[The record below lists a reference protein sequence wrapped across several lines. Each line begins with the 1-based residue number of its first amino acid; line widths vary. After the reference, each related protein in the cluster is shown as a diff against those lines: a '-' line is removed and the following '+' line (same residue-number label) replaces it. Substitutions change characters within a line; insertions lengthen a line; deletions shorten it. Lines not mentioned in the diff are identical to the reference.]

1 MRLVPL
7 VLLVALLPWLA
18 APQEADSERGR
29 VVWEQCVAC
38 HALDEGE
45 SGDLGPSLA
54 GVFGREAGTR
64 EDFRYSGPMRRSGIT
79 WDAATLDA
87 FLAAPQEV
95 VPNNRMPFEGIVDA
109 QARRDLVAFLE
120 ERTHPAPE

>member
-1 MRLVPL
+1 MRVLVL
-7 VLLVALLPWLA
+7 VLLVPLLPWLA
-18 APQEADSERGR
+18 APQEADPERGR

-64 EDFRYSGPMRRSGIT
+64 DDFRYSGPMRRSGIT
-79 WDAATLDA
+79 WDAGTLDA

-120 ERTHPAPE
+120 QTTRPAPE